1 MQLHLNH
8 PPEPHSAPRLA
19 AAIVEAA
26 ADISEVELD
35 YSPGSI
41 DVVEDIIDGFRTDG
55 VTGEEMAESLVSFGC
70 YVGEILLRHAGGS
83 WHAAAGASSVS
94 PLAVRLPDGREH
106 HPIDWVFQRLERGA
120 GTSVRD
126 LYVRAVAGGTPTADR
141 AHG

>member
-41 DVVEDIIDGFRTDG
+41 DVVEDIVDGFRTDG

-70 YVGEILLRHAGGS
+70 YVGEILARHAGGT
-83 WHAAAGASSVS
+83 WHVAAGASPAF
-94 PLAVRLPDGREH
+94 PLSVRLPGEREY

-120 GTSVRD
+120 GISIRG
-126 LYVRAVAGGTPTADR
+126 LYAQAVSGGSSTADR